1 MIELLAPA
9 GNMECLKAAVLN
21 GADAIYLGLGQFN
34 ARQRADNFNK
44 DNFLEAINFCHLRNV
59 KVYLTL
65 NTLIYPNEM
74 ESALD
79 TCLFAYNHGVDAVIV
94 QDLGL
99 ADNIKKYLPKLPIH
113 ASTQCTAINAN
124 GVKNLKKLGF
134 NRVVA
139 GREADLEQL
148 TKMCQQGVDI
158 EVFIHGA
165 LCVSYSGQ
173 CLMSS
178 LNGGRSGNRGL
189 CAQPCRLTY
198 DIYEDEKKIDSKY
211 VLSPKDVCTID
222 YIKEIIDS
230 GVKSLKI
237 EGRMKTP
244 QYVATVVSSYRKAIN
259 QCDITKEKDKLLQ
272 VFNREGFFD
281 SYLFKK
287 PGKNN
292 MAYNSSKNTG
302 LLIGKVLSVNQ
313 QRDMIT
319 ISSTKQVES
328 GDGIS
333 FGYSEHGMYI
343 RLISHTQNSYNI
355 IASGYYPPINC
366 EVYLTYDKSFYKI
379 AKASYQE
386 EYKRKC
392 DIDIQV
398 KFSKGH
404 IPQISC
410 QGIIVLGEKPC
421 ELANSVYKQRI
432 IDQLSKSGNS
442 LFSIKNIKGEIED
455 DAYYPVA
462 LINKMRRELLNKLEE
477 NKKVVINNHEFNLE
491 LLPDIEK
498 KESKKISIFFY
509 QYREDISL
517 DKLKVDIIYL
527 PISAKNKVKDSRIVF
542 WQLDDEQPVDN
553 TLVSNIGLLSNNNYL
568 DFGMNITNP
577 WTIKAINK
585 ITKVQSFT
593 LSVELLLKIQNSILM
608 KTSINGEVVVYGKVP
623 AMKSVYCPN
632 GAIYNKSECSL
643 HQLTLKNNNQTYEVL
658 PYCSSCSSYIL
669 SSEPI
674 NLLDKKL
681 TCDIYRLNI
690 HNESITKIN
699 ELISKIKINCIL
711 S

>member
-65 NTLIYPNEM
+65 NTLIYTNEIK
-74 ESALD
+74 SALD

-99 ADNIKKYLPKLPIH
+99 ADNIKKYIPELPIH
-113 ASTQCTAINAN
+113 ASTQCTIINAS

-134 NRVVA
+134 ERVVA
-139 GREADLEQL
+139 GREVTLEQL
-148 TKMCQQGVDI
+148 TDMCLQGVDI

-165 LCVSYSGQ
+165 LCISYSGQ

-189 CAQPCRLTY
+189 CAQPCRLKY
-198 DIYEDEKKIDSKY
+198 DVYEQNKIIDSKY

-222 YIKEIIDS
+222 NIHEIINS

-259 QCDITKEKDKLLQ
+259 KCAIDIIEEKNKLLQ

-281 SYLFKK
+281 SYLFNK

-302 LLIGKVLSVNQ
+302 LLIGKVISVNQ

-319 ISSTKQVES
+319 ISSTRQVES

-333 FGYSEHGMYI
+333 FGYSGHGMYI
-343 RLISHTQNSYNI
+343 RLISHNQNNYNI
-355 IASGYYPPINC
+355 IASGYYPPINSD
-366 EVYLTYDKSFYKI
+366 VYLTYDKSLDKK
-379 AKASYQE
+379 AKASYQD
-386 EYKRKC
+386 EYNKKS

-398 KFSKGH
+398 KFIKDQ
-404 IPQISC
+404 IPIISC
-410 QGIIVLGEKPC
+410 HGITVLGEKPC

-432 IDQLSKSGNS
+432 VDQLLKSGNS
-442 LFSIKNIKGEIED
+442 LFSIKEIEGKIED
-455 DAYYPVA
+455 DVYYPVA
-462 LINKMRRELLNKLEE
+462 LINKMRRELLIKLEE
-477 NKKVVINNHEFNLE
+477 SKKVVIGNHQISLE
-491 LLPDIEK
+491 PLPDIEK

-517 DKLKVDIIYL
+517 EKLEANIIYL
-527 PISAKNKVKDSRIVF
+527 PISAKNKVNDKRIIF
-542 WQLDDEQPVDN
+542 WQLDDEKPINN
-553 TLVSNIGLLSNNNYL
+553 TLVSNIGLLSNSNYL
-568 DFGMNITNP
+568 DFGMNVTNP
-577 WTIKAINK
+577 WTIKAISK
-585 ITKVQSFT
+585 ITKVQSVT
-593 LSVELLLKIQNSILM
+593 LSVEIPFKLQNSILM
-608 KTSINGEVVVYGKVP
+608 KTDIKGEIVVYGKVP
-623 AMKSVYCPN
+623 VMKSVYCPN
-632 GAIYNKSECSL
+632 GALYNKNECSL
-643 HQLTLKNNNQTYEVL
+643 HKLTLKNDNQTYEVI

-674 NLLDKKL
+674 NLIDKIL

-690 HNESITKIN
+690 HNESITNIN
-699 ELISKIKINCIL
+699 ELITQIKTKF
-711 S
+711 

>member
-34 ARQRADNFNK
+34 ARQRAINFNK
-44 DNFLEAINFCHLRNV
+44 DNFLEAMNFCHLRNV

-74 ESALD
+74 KSALD

-99 ADNIKKYLPKLPIH
+99 ANNIKKYLPKLPIH

-124 GVKNLKKLGF
+124 GAKNLKKLGF
-134 NRVVA
+134 KRVVA
-139 GREADLEQL
+139 GREVNLENL
-148 TKMCQQGVDI
+148 TKMCQEEIDI

-165 LCVSYSGQ
+165 LCISYSGQ

-189 CAQPCRLTY
+189 CAQPCRLSY
-198 DIYEDEKKIDSKY
+198 DIYEGEEKIDNKFI
-211 VLSPKDVCTID
+211 LSPKDVCTIEH
-222 YIKEIIDS
+222 INEIINS

-244 QYVATVVSSYRKAIN
+244 QYVAAVVSSYRKAIN
-259 QCDITKEKDKLLQ
+259 QYDISKEKEKLLQ

-287 PGKNN
+287 PGENN

-302 LLIGKVLSVNQ
+302 LLIGKVIAVNQ
-313 QRDMIT
+313 KKDMIT
-319 ISSTKQVES
+319 ILSNKKIES

-355 IASGYYPPINC
+355 IASNYYPPINC
-366 EVYLTYDKSFYKI
+366 DVYLTYDKSLDKELKATYHNEYSKKNSIDLYVEFKKTQIPKI
-379 AKASYQE
+379 SYQ
-386 EYKRKC
+386 
-392 DIDIQV
+392 
-398 KFSKGH
+398 G
-404 IPQISC
+404 IS
-410 QGIIVLGEKPC
+410 VLGEKTC
-421 ELANSVYKQRI
+421 ELANSVFKQRI
-432 IDQLSKSGNS
+432 INQLSKSGNS
-442 LFSIKNIKGEIED
+442 LFLIKNIKGEIED

-462 LINKMRRELLNKLEE
+462 LINKMRRELLSKLEE
-477 NKKVVINNHEFNLE
+477 SNKVVIDNHQINLE

-509 QYREDISL
+509 QFRKDISL
-517 DKLKVDIIYL
+517 DTLKVDIIYL
-527 PISAKNKVKDSRIVF
+527 PLSAKNKVKDKRVIF
-542 WQLDDEQPVDN
+542 WQLEDEQPLNN
-553 TLVSNIGLLSNNNYL
+553 TLVSNIGLLSNSSYL
-568 DFGMNITNP
+568 DFGINVTNP
-577 WTIKAINK
+577 WTIKALNE
-585 ITKVQSFT
+585 ITKVQSVT
-593 LSVELLLKIQNSILM
+593 LSVELPLKMQNSILM
-608 KTSINGEVVVYGKVP
+608 KTDIKGEVVVYGKVP

-632 GAIYNKSECSL
+632 GALYNKSECSL
-643 HQLTLKNNNQTYEVL
+643 HQLTLKNNNQTYEVI
-658 PYCSSCSSYIL
+658 PYCDSCTSYIL

-674 NLLDKKL
+674 NLLDKEL
-681 TCDIYRLNI
+681 MCDIYRLNI
-690 HNESITKIN
+690 YNESITKIN
-699 ELISKIKINCIL
+699 ELILEIEK
-711 S
+711 